1 MTNGYLKIIFF
12 KRLSKYTT
20 DNSFIASAY
29 EQLFKNYKDSKRV
42 YHDLS
47 HVVQLLKM
55 LDEHS
60 IHVNNKDIFYFAIWY
75 HNAVFYSWRKNNVEL
90 SAKLA
95 KGKLTRAQFP
105 AEFTEKVVQYILATE
120 NYASDN
126 TNDLNYFLDFDLSVY
141 ASDRTVYEVY
151 VQQLRDEWHFYP
163 NFLLRARRKK
173 FLSNLLE
180 KEFIFNTEEFR
191 DASEK
196 IARENIQFEL
206 ENY

>member
-20 DNSFIASAY
+20 DNRFIASAY
-29 EQLFKNYKDSKRV
+29 EQLFKNYKNSKRV

-90 SAKLA
+90 SANLA
-95 KGKLTRAQFP
+95 KEKLTQAQFP
-105 AEFTEKVVQYILATE
+105 VEFTEKVVQYILATE
-120 NYASDN
+120 NYVSDN
-126 TNDLNYFLDFDLSVY
+126 TNDLNYFLDFDLYVY